1 MDIWDKKK
9 RSEVMSKIRSKNTKP
24 EIALR
29 KALFARGYRYRTNYQ
44 KLPGKPDIVLPKY
57 KTAIFVH
64 GCFWH
69 GHDIACID
77 SHIPKTNTSFWIEKI
92 AKNKERDKNNTNQIL
107 SMGWKVIAIWDC
119 EIQQKDNM
127 DTLVQKIVDLLHE
140 AIPRQPKA
148 ISIKIY
154 EEMDGNVAMVAE
166 DIVQYKKK
174 K

>member
-9 RSEVMSKIRSKNTKP
+9 RSEVMSRIRSKNTKP

-29 KALFARGYRYRTNYQ
+29 RALFARGYRYRTNYQ
-44 KLPGKPDIVLPKY
+44 KLPGKPDIVLPQY

-69 GHDIACID
+69 GHDIGCID
-77 SHIPKTNTSFWIEKI
+77 SHIPKTNTSFWIKKI
-92 AKNKERDKNNTNQIL
+92 AKNKERDKKNIDQIL
-107 SMGWKVIAIWDC
+107 LMGWKVITIWDC
-119 EIQQKDNM
+119 EIQQKGNM
-127 DTLVQKIVDLLHE
+127 DNLIQKIVDLLHA
-140 AIPRQPKA
+140 AIPCQQKNV
-148 ISIKIY
+148 SVKIY
-154 EEMDGNVAMVAE
+154 EEMDGNVIMVAE